1 MPEEEQPAAEA
12 PGLVAEF
19 MAQFRKIAEQMEDL
33 TGPGGTRPA
42 GSLPSLPG
50 LPGLPAP
57 GALSAAQLNSIAAG
71 ITAQRRSIDALKTQL
86 TAFDEQLAV
95 LERILEPLAAWGR
108 TWAGLEA
115 RVTGAP
121 GGQRPDA
128 GAQPGSGPGPGP
140 GSGS

>member
-1 MPEEEQPAAEA
+1 MPEEEQPAAQA

-19 MAQFRKIAEQMEDL
+19 MAQFRKIAQQMEDL
-33 TGPGGTRPA
+33 TGLGGTRPA

-50 LPGLPAP
+50 LPGMPAP

-108 TWAGLEA
+108 TWAELEA
-115 RVTGAP
+115 TVTGAP
-121 GGQRPDA
+121 G
-128 GAQPGSGPGPGP
+128 AQQPGPGASPPTGSRPDP